1 MKEVVVLAFDNCLTS
16 SVIGLLDVFEI
27 SNNFSKM
34 FTGNDREL
42 FNVSLASV
50 DGGPIKSFSQFP
62 IQVDKSVEEISRADY
77 IIIPPMM
84 SEIENVLASNRRLVP
99 WLLERHTQGSILAS
113 VCTGI
118 FFLAEAG
125 LLEDKSVTTNPL
137 MLSLF
142 HQRYP
147 TVETDVTQVLIDEG
161 DILTAGPT
169 YAFIDLVVFLIEKY
183 GGSNLA
189 MQCSKLLLHDKN
201 RKSQSPYFLSSIEQT
216 HTDDDVQRIQDWIQQ
231 NQINTMTVEE
241 IASRFHMSPRNL
253 VRRFRSATGETPL
266 TYLQRLRVE
275 KAKRKLENS
284 RQSVD
289 QITLDIGYSD
299 AKSFG
304 RLFKRL
310 TTLSPSEYRKRFAA
324 REL

>member
-34 FTGNDREL
+34 FTDNDQKL

-50 DGGPIKSFSQFP
+50 DGRSVKSFSQFP
-62 IQVDKSVEEISRADY
+62 IHVDKSVEEISRADF

-84 SEIENVLASNRRLVP
+84 NEIEKVLARNQRLVT
-99 WLLERHTQGSILAS
+99 WLIERHAQGSVLAS

-118 FFLAEAG
+118 FFLAEAD
-125 LLEDKSVTTNPL
+125 LLEGKSVTTNPL
-137 MLSLF
+137 MVSLF
-142 HQRYP
+142 QQRYP
-147 TVETDVTQVLIDEG
+147 AVETDVTRVLIDEG

-169 YAFIDLVVFLIEKY
+169 YAFIDLVVFLIEKL

-201 RKSQSPYFLSSIEQT
+201 RKSQSPYFLSAMEQS
-216 HTDDDVQRIQDWIQQ
+216 HTDNDVQRIQDWIQQ
-231 NQINTMTVEE
+231 NRINAMTVED
-241 IASRFHMSPRNL
+241 IALRFHMSPRNL
-253 VRRFRSATGETPL
+253 VRRFRSATGDTPL

-275 KAKRKLENS
+275 DAKRKLENS

-304 RLFKRL
+304 RLFKRM